1 MELGYV
7 HEEPCRFTDGTQST
21 GCVVHTVYGDQ
32 FGVEHDDLELS
43 VDVKFD
49 DCLPSSASSSR
60 AISPFQMVDERTL

>member
-1 MELGYV
+1 MKNHVVLPMAPKVQDAWFTLFMEINSVLNN
-7 HEEPCRFTDGTQST
+7 
-21 GCVVHTVYGDQ
+21 
-32 FGVEHDDLELS
+32 EHDDLELS